1 MLKVGLTGGLGSGK
15 STASKFF
22 NSLGAFILDAD
33 NAAKKLIESSKKVK
47 NELIKEFGTDIMDA
61 NSNVDKKKLAR
72 IAFQDEDHQQRL
84 NYVVHPHIH
93 NAIDKSF
100 NEILDQNNHQL
111 FIVDAALIYESGY
124 DAHLDYVIVV
134 TAQLKHR
141 MERALNR
148 NTLTREEILKRI
160 EFQWPEEDKTSLAD
174 FVIHNDG
181 TEAELN
187 NQIVELFKKLV

>member
-100 NEILDQNNHQL
+100 NEILDQNNHEL

-187 NQIVELFKKLV
+187 DQIVELFKKLV

>member
-22 NSLGAFILDAD
+22 KSLGAFILDAD
-33 NAAKKLIESSKKVK
+33 STAKKLIANNEKVK
-47 NELIKEFGTDIMDA
+47 EELIKEFGTDIMDA
-61 NSNVDKKKLAR
+61 TSNVDKKKLAR

-93 NAIDKSF
+93 MAIDKCF
-100 NEILDQNNHQL
+100 DKTLDEDKHEL

-124 DAHLDYVIVV
+124 DAHLDYIIVV

-141 MERALNR
+141 MERAMNR
-148 NTLTREEILKRI
+148 NTLTRDEILKRI
-160 EFQWPEEDKTSLAD
+160 EFQWPEKEKTSLAD
-174 FVIHNDG
+174 FVVHNDG
-181 TEAELN
+181 TEDDLK
-187 NQIVELFKKLV
+187 NQIVELYKKLV

>member
-22 NSLGAFILDAD
+22 KSLGAFILDAD
-33 NAAKKLIESSKKVK
+33 STAKKLIANSEKVK
-47 NELIKEFGTDIMDA
+47 EELIKEFGTDIMDA
-61 NSNVDKKKLAR
+61 TSNVDKKKLAR

-93 NAIDKSF
+93 MAIDKCF
-100 NEILDQNNHQL
+100 DKTLDEDKHEL

-124 DAHLDYVIVV
+124 DAHLDYIIVV

-141 MERALNR
+141 MERAMNR
-148 NTLTREEILKRI
+148 NTLTRDQILKRI
-160 EFQWPEEDKTSLAD
+160 EFQWPEKEKTSLAD
-174 FVIHNDG
+174 FVVHNDG
-181 TEAELN
+181 TEDDLK
-187 NQIVELFKKLV
+187 NQIVELYKKLV

>member
-100 NEILDQNNHQL
+100 NEILDQNNHEL

-174 FVIHNDG
+174 FVVHNDG

-187 NQIVELFKKLV
+187 DQIVELFKKLV

>member
-1 MLKVGLTGGLGSGK
+1 
-15 STASKFF
+15 
-22 NSLGAFILDAD
+22 
-33 NAAKKLIESSKKVK
+33 
-47 NELIKEFGTDIMDA
+47 MDV
-61 NSNVDKKKLAR
+61 NSNVDKTKLAR
-72 IAFQDEDHQQRL
+72 VAFQDEDHQQRL

-93 NAIDKSF
+93 NAIDKHF
-100 NEILDQNNHQL
+100 NEILDQNKHEL

-160 EFQWPEEDKTSLAD
+160 DFQWPEEDKTSLAD

-181 TEAELN
+181 SEAELN
-187 NQIVELFKKLV
+187 DQIIELFKKLV

>member
-1 MLKVGLTGGLGSGK
+1 
-15 STASKFF
+15 
-22 NSLGAFILDAD
+22 
-33 NAAKKLIESSKKVK
+33 
-47 NELIKEFGTDIMDA
+47 MDA
-61 NSNVDKKKLAR
+61 NSNVDKTKLAR
-72 IAFQDEDHQQRL
+72 VAFQDEEHQQRL

-93 NAIDKSF
+93 NAIDKCF
-100 NEILDQNNHQL
+100 NEILDQNKYEL

-148 NTLTREEILKRI
+148 NTLSRDEILKRI
-160 EFQWPEEDKTSLAD
+160 DFQWPEEEKTSLAD

-181 TEAELN
+181 TEAELSD
-187 NQIVELFKKLV
+187 QITKLFKELV

>member
-15 STASKFF
+15 STASRFF
-22 NSLGAFILDAD
+22 KSLGAFILDAD
-33 NAAKKLIESSKKVK
+33 NTAKKLIENDEKVK
-47 NELIKEFGTDIMDA
+47 KELIKEFGTDIMDA
-61 NSNVDKKKLAR
+61 SSNVDKKKLAR
-72 IAFQDEDHQQRL
+72 VAFQDEDHQQRL
-84 NYVVHPHIH
+84 NYVVHPYIH

-100 NEILDQNNHQL
+100 DKTLDQNNSEL

-141 MERALNR
+141 MERAMNR

-160 EFQWPEEDKTSLAD
+160 EFQWSEEEKIGLAD

-181 TEAELN
+181 TENELGD
-187 NQIVELFKKLV
+187 QIVELYKKLV

>member
-15 STASKFF
+15 STASRFF
-22 NSLGAFILDAD
+22 KSLGAFILDAD
-33 NAAKKLIESSKKVK
+33 NTAKKLIENDEKVK
-47 NELIKEFGTDIMDA
+47 EELIKEFGTDIMDA
-61 NSNVDKKKLAR
+61 SSNVDKKKLAR
-72 IAFQDEDHQQRL
+72 VAFQDEDHQQRL

-100 NEILDQNNHQL
+100 DKMLDQSNSEL

-141 MERALNR
+141 MERAMNR

-160 EFQWPEEDKTSLAD
+160 EFQWSEEEKIGLAD
-174 FVIHNDG
+174 FIIHNDG
-181 TEAELN
+181 TENELGD
-187 NQIVELFKKLV
+187 QIVGLYKKLV

>member
-1 MLKVGLTGGLGSGK
+1 ML
-15 STASKFF
+15 
-22 NSLGAFILDAD
+22 
-33 NAAKKLIESSKKVK
+33 SSNEVK

-61 NSNVDKKKLAR
+61 NSNIDKTKLAR
-72 IAFQDEDHQQRL
+72 VAFQDEDHQQRL

-93 NAIDKSF
+93 NSIDKCF
-100 NEILDQNNHQL
+100 NEILDQHKHEL

-187 NQIVELFKKLV
+187 DQIVELFKRC

>member
-22 NSLGAFILDAD
+22 KSLGAFILDAD
-33 NAAKKLIESSKKVK
+33 STAKKLIANNEKVK
-47 NELIKEFGTDIMDA
+47 EELIKEFGTDIMDA
-61 NSNVDKKKLAR
+61 TSNVDKKKLAR

-93 NAIDKSF
+93 MAINKCFDKT
-100 NEILDQNNHQL
+100 LDEDKHEL

-124 DAHLDYVIVV
+124 DAHLDYIIVV

-141 MERALNR
+141 MERAMNR
-148 NTLTREEILKRI
+148 NTLTRDQILKRI
-160 EFQWPEEDKTSLAD
+160 EFQWPEKEKTSLAD
-174 FVIHNDG
+174 FVVHNDG
-181 TEAELN
+181 TEDDLK
-187 NQIVELFKKLV
+187 NQIVELYKKLV

>member
-33 NAAKKLIESSKKVK
+33 NAAKKLIESSKEVK

-100 NEILDQNNHQL
+100 NEILDQNNHEL

-187 NQIVELFKKLV
+187 DQIVELFKKLV

>member
-100 NEILDQNNHQL
+100 NEILDQNNHKL

-141 MERALNR
+141 VERALNR

>member
-1 MLKVGLTGGLGSGK
+1 MGLTGGLGSGK

-22 NSLGAFILDAD
+22 KSLGAFILDAD
-33 NAAKKLIESSKKVK
+33 NSAKNLIETNKEVK
-47 NELIKEFGTDIMDA
+47 EELIKEFGTDIMNA
-61 NSNVDKKKLAR
+61 NSSIDKKKLAR
-72 IAFQDEDHQQRL
+72 VAFQDEDHQQRL

-93 NAIDKSF
+93 NAIDKSYK
-100 NEILDQNNHQL
+100 EILDQNNHKL

-134 TAQLKHR
+134 TAQLKNR

-160 EFQWPEEDKTSLAD
+160 DFQWPEEDKISLAD

-181 TEAELN
+181 TESDLN
-187 NQIVELFKKLV
+187 NQIIELFEKLV

>member
-187 NQIVELFKKLV
+187 DQIVELFKKLV